1 MANLIDSTY
10 FVGEIALP
18 AQVLTG
24 DFADISPYIVKFE
37 REALI
42 ELIGYTLYKQLLE
55 AIAAGA
61 PDYGHERWKR
71 LITGHEYEITYLGDT
86 HLVKWNGLINT
97 EKVSLLAYY
106 IFNKYVRYHVTHTS
120 GFGELIQ
127 NAENAVKTSPAAR
140 MVNAWNRFIDLR
152 GKPSDATI
160 LPSCYNF
167 LNEFEDDEDYGYDPL
182 IFTVLNHTNT
192 FGL

>member
-10 FVGEIALP
+10 FIGEIALP

-24 DFADISPYIVKFE
+24 DLADINPFIVKFE

-42 ELIGYTLYKQLLE
+42 DLVGYTLYKQLAA
-55 AIAAGA
+55 AIDAGGPNYSA
-61 PDYGHERWKR
+61 TKWKR
-71 LITGHEYEITYLGDT
+71 LITGHEYEITYFGDT
-86 HLVKWNGLINT
+86 HLVKWNGLINS
-97 EKVSLLAYY
+97 EKDSLLAYY
-106 IFNKYVRYHVTHTS
+106 IYNKYVRYHVTHTS

-127 NAENAVKTSPAAR
+127 NAENAVKTSPAVR

-160 LPSCYNF
+160 LPTCYNF
-167 LNEFEDDEDYGYDPL
+167 LNEFEDDVDNGYDPL
-182 IFTVLNHTNT
+182 IFNVLYHSNA
-192 FGL
+192 FGI

>member
-10 FVGEIALP
+10 FIGEIALP
-18 AQVLTG
+18 AQALTG
-24 DFADISPYIVKFE
+24 DYADIDPYIVKYE
-37 REALI
+37 KEALI
-42 ELIGYTLYKQLLE
+42 ELIGYTLYKELKTG
-55 AIAAGA
+55 IDAGA
-61 PDYGHERWKR
+61 PDYGAEKWKR

-86 HLVKWNGLINT
+86 HLVKWNGLINS
-97 EKVSLLAYY
+97 EKISLLAYY

-127 NAENAVKTSPAAR
+127 SAENAVKTSPATR

-160 LPSCYNF
+160 LPTCYNF
-167 LNEFEDDEDYGYDPL
+167 LDNFEDDETNGYDKL
-182 IFTVLNHTNT
+182 IFTVLDHTNT
-192 FGL
+192 FGI